1 MYLKLNKMNR
11 IITHLLIAV
20 TIFFACESGSKKTDV
35 NSPNGQ
41 ISVKIFEE
49 DGQLMYSVAEN
60 GTPLINASKLGLRFK
75 EHSPLGEKVK
85 IISTENR
92 SFNETWEQPWGE
104 KRLIENRYEEL
115 AVKVKELGD
124 EGKEMTLRMRVFND
138 GLGFRYEIPAQNGL
152 DSITIMDEITQFAL
166 PTLDKAWWIP
176 AYSENYYESVYRYT
190 PINQIDTICLPMTIE
205 TIGGKYLAIHEA
217 NLTDYAAMNLYCEGE
232 STLRCDLAPW
242 STGEKVFTKA
252 PFVSPWRTVLIANQP
267 GDLITSYL
275 ILNLNEPCA
284 INDISW
290 IEPQRYVGIWWG
302 MHMEKYTWHMGPKHG
317 ATTENTKK
325 YIDFAAKH
333 GFGGVLVEGWNYG
346 WEYNWTT
353 EGHKFNFT
361 TPYPDFDINEITE
374 YGHSKGVRLIGHHE
388 TGGAT
393 KNYEEQME
401 EAFAMYQRLGIRSVK
416 TGYVSNRLDGVERH
430 SSQYG
435 VRHNRKVIETAAKY
449 QIMVNI
455 HEPVVQTGLRRTYPN
470 LMAQEG
476 VRGQEYNAWSADG
489 GNKPD
494 HLTII
499 PFTRGLAGPIDFT
512 PGIFNF
518 KNTAYPN
525 TRVQT
530 TLAKQLA
537 LYVTIYSPL
546 QMAADLPENYE
557 GHPALKFIENVPV
570 NWDVTKV
577 LDAKIGDYLTIV
589 RKDRNSNEWF
599 LGSITDENSLVK
611 SFNLDFLDPNL
622 TYTAQIYRD
631 GEDADWAS
639 NPTSISIEEME
650 VRSTD
655 RLHFRLA
662 TSGGVAIRFVPY

>member
-1 MYLKLNKMNR
+1 
-11 IITHLLIAV
+11 
-20 TIFFACESGSKKTDV
+20 
-35 NSPNGQ
+35 
-41 ISVKIFEE
+41 
-49 DGQLMYSVAEN
+49 
-60 GTPLINASKLGLRFK
+60 
-75 EHSPLGEKVK
+75 
-85 IISTENR
+85 
-92 SFNETWEQPWGE
+92 
-104 KRLIENRYEEL
+104 
-115 AVKVKELGD
+115 
-124 EGKEMTLRMRVFND
+124 
-138 GLGFRYEIPAQNGL
+138 
-152 DSITIMDEITQFAL
+152 
-166 PTLDKAWWIP
+166 
-176 AYSENYYESVYRYT
+176 
-190 PINQIDTICLPMTIE
+190 
-205 TIGGKYLAIHEA
+205 
-217 NLTDYAAMNLYCEGE
+217 
-232 STLRCDLAPW
+232 
-242 STGEKVFTKA
+242 
-252 PFVSPWRTVLIANQP
+252 
-267 GDLITSYL
+267 
-275 ILNLNEPCA
+275 
-284 INDISW
+284 
-290 IEPQRYVGIWWG
+290 
-302 MHMEKYTWHMGPKHG
+302 MEKYTWHMGPKHG

-346 WEYNWTT
+346 WENNWTS

-361 TPYPDFDINEITE
+361 TPYPDFDIEEITQ
-374 YGHSKGVRLIGHHE
+374 YGHSKGIGLIGHHE

-393 KNYEEQME
+393 KNYEAQME
-401 EAFAMYQRLGIRSVK
+401 AAFALYNELGVHAVK
-416 TGYVSNRLDGVERH
+416 TGYVSNRLDGKERH

-476 VRGQEYNAWSADG
+476 VRGQEYNAWSPDG

-518 KNTAYPN
+518 ENPVYPN

-577 LDAKIGDYLTIV
+577 LDAKIGDYITVV
-589 RKDRNSNEWF
+589 RKDRNSDEWF
-599 LGSITDENSLVK
+599 LGSITDEQSRNMEYL
-611 SFNLDFLDPNL
+611 LDFLDPNL
-622 TYTAQIYRD
+622 TYTALIYRD
-631 GEDADWAS
+631 GDNANWEN
-639 NPTSISIEEME
+639 NPTSIQIDEKKVTSGD
-650 VRSTD
+650 V
-655 RLHFRLA
+655 LNYRLA
-662 TSGGVAIRFVPY
+662 TSGGLAIRFIPE

>member
-1 MYLKLNKMNR
+1 MNKLT
-11 IITHLLIAV
+11 IILASFVIAF
-20 TIFFACESGSKKTDV
+20 TIGCNTGKNNLTVS
-35 NSPNGQ
+35 SPNGN
-41 ISVKIFEE
+41 IKVKVFEK
-49 DGQLMYSVAEN
+49 DGQLQYHVEKQ
-60 GTPLINASKLGLRFK
+60 GTAILNNSKLGLRFK
-75 EHSPLGEKVK
+75 NHSPLGEKIK
-85 IISTENR
+85 ITGTQSQ
-92 SFNETWEQPWGE
+92 SHNETWEQPWGE

-115 AVKVKELGD
+115 AINVKEQNA
-124 EGKEMTLRMRVFND
+124 EGKTMTVRFRVFND
-138 GLGFRYEIPAQNGL
+138 GIGFRYEIDQQNGI
-152 DSITIMDEITQFAL
+152 DSMIIIDEITEFAL
-166 PTLDKAWWIP
+166 PTNDMAWWIP
-176 AYSENYYESVYRYT
+176 AYSENYYESIYRHT
-190 PINQIDTICLPMTIE
+190 TINQIDTVCLPMTIE
-205 TIGGKYLAIHEA
+205 TEAGNFLAIHEA
-217 NLTDYAAMNLYCEGE
+217 NLSDYAAMNLYCSEGT
-232 STLRCDLAPW
+232 TLNCDLTPW
-242 STGEKVFTKA
+242 STGEKVFTSV
-252 PFVSPWRTVLIANQP
+252 PFFSPWRTVIIANKP

-275 ILNLNEPCA
+275 QLNLNEPCA
-284 INDISW
+284 IDDLSW
-290 IEPQRYVGIWWG
+290 IKPQRYVGIWWG

-346 WEYNWTT
+346 WENNWTS

-361 TPYPDFDINEITE
+361 TPYPDFDIDEITQ
-374 YGHSKGVRLIGHHE
+374 YGHSKGVELIGHHE

-393 KNYEEQME
+393 KNYEAQME
-401 EAFAMYQRLGIRSVK
+401 AAFALYNKLGVRAVK
-416 TGYVSNRLDGVERH
+416 TGYVSNRLDGKERH

-476 VRGQEYNAWSADG
+476 VRGQEYNAWSPDG

-518 KNTAYPN
+518 ENPAYPN

-577 LDAKIGDYLTIV
+577 LDAKIGDYITIV
-589 RKDRNSNEWF
+589 RKDRSSDEWF
-599 LGSITDENSLVK
+599 LGSITDEQSRNMEYL
-611 SFNLDFLDPNL
+611 LDFLDPNL

-631 GEDADWAS
+631 GDNANWEN
-639 NPTSISIEEME
+639 NPTSIQIDEKKVKSGD
-650 VRSTD
+650 V
-655 RLHFRLA
+655 LNYQLA
-662 TSGGVAIRFVPY
+662 TSGGLAIRFIPE

>member
-1 MYLKLNKMNR
+1 MNKLIVIFASIIIALTIGCNPNK
-11 IITHLLIAV
+11 TKLTV
-20 TIFFACESGSKKTDV
+20 S
-35 NSPNGQ
+35 SPNGN
-41 ISVKIFEE
+41 IKVKVFEL
-49 DGQLMYSVAEN
+49 DGQLQYLVEKQDTVILN
-60 GTPLINASKLGLRFK
+60 NSKLGLRFK
-75 EHSPLGEKVK
+75 NHSPLGEK
-85 IISTENR
+85 IIITSTQ
-92 SFNETWEQPWGE
+92 SQSHNETWEQPWGE

-115 AVKVKELGD
+115 AVSVKEINA
-124 EGKEMTLRMRVFND
+124 EGKTMTVRFRVFND
-138 GLGFRYEIPAQNGL
+138 GIGFRYEVDQQNGI
-152 DSITIMDEITQFAL
+152 DSMIIIDEITEFAL
-166 PTLDKAWWIP
+166 PTNDMAWWIP
-176 AYSENYYESVYRYT
+176 AYSENYYESIYRHT
-190 PINQIDTICLPMTIE
+190 ALNQIDTVCLPMTIE
-205 TIGGKYLAIHEA
+205 TQTGHYLAIHEA
-217 NLTDYAAMNLYCEGE
+217 NLSNYAAMNLYRSEGT
-232 STLRCDLAPW
+232 TLACDLTPW
-242 STGEKVFTKA
+242 STGEKVFTSA
-252 PFVSPWRTVLIANQP
+252 PFVSPWRTVIIADKP

-275 ILNLNEPCA
+275 QLNLNEPCA
-284 INDISW
+284 FDDLSW

-302 MHMEKYTWHMGPKHG
+302 MHMEKYTWHMGSKHG

-346 WEYNWTT
+346 WENNWTS

-361 TPYPDFDINEITE
+361 TPYPDFDIKEITR
-374 YGHSKGVRLIGHHE
+374 YGNSKGVRLIGHHE

-393 KNYEEQME
+393 KNYESQME
-401 EAFAMYQRLGIRSVK
+401 AAFAMYNKLGVRAVK
-416 TGYVSNRLDGVERH
+416 TGYVSNRLDGKERH

-435 VRHNRKVIETAAKY
+435 VKHNRKVIETAAKY
-449 QIMVNI
+449 KIMVNI

-476 VRGQEYNAWSADG
+476 VRGQEYNAWSPDG

-512 PGIFNF
+512 PGIFKFENPV
-518 KNTAYPN
+518 YPN

-577 LDAKIGDYLTIV
+577 LDAKIGDYITVV
-589 RKDRNSNEWF
+589 RKDRHSDEWF
-599 LGSITDENSLVK
+599 LGSITDEK
-611 SFNLDFLDPNL
+611 SRNMEYRLDFLDPNL

-631 GEDADWAS
+631 GDDASWEN
-639 NPTSISIEEME
+639 NPTSIQIDEMK
-650 VRSTD
+650 VASGD
-655 RLHFRLA
+655 VLSFKLA
-662 TSGGVAIRFVPY
+662 TSGGLAIRFTPE